1 MQVNNKSLDTLRY
14 HVLADST
21 LSDDQRRQ
29 DLDTISY
36 IENGLASGELV
47 SVNRLDLIRSAAEKS
62 QRKKNVALRKKLKA
76 KSRKVMRNATEDT
89 RSIKSLDAFD
99 EKVMYSSEEEI
110 RRYADGMGITDTYN
124 ETKRYDNE
132 WN

>member
-1 MQVNNKSLDTLRY
+1 MQVNNESLDTLRY

-47 SVNRLDLIRSAAEKS
+47 SVNRLDLIRSAVEKS

-99 EKVMYSSEEEI
+99 EKVMYSSDEEI

>member
-1 MQVNNKSLDTLRY
+1 MQVNNESLDTLRY

-21 LSDDQRRQ
+21 LSDEQRRQ
-29 DLDTISY
+29 DLNTISY

-124 ETKRYDNE
+124 ETKRYDND

>member
-1 MQVNNKSLDTLRY
+1 MQVNNESLDTLRY

>member
-1 MQVNNKSLDTLRY
+1 MQINNETLDTLRY

-29 DLDTISY
+29 DLNTISY
-36 IENGLASGELV
+36 VENGLASGEMV
-47 SVNRLDLIRSAAEKS
+47 AVDRLDLIRSAAQKS
-62 QRKKNVALRKKLKA
+62 QRKKNVSLRKKLKA

-124 ETKRYDNE
+124 ETKRFDND

>member
-1 MQVNNKSLDTLRY
+1 MQVNNESLDTLRY

-99 EKVMYSSEEEI
+99 EKVMYSSDEEI

>member
-1 MQVNNKSLDTLRY
+1 MQVNNESLDTLRY

-124 ETKRYDNE
+124 ETKRYDND

>member
-1 MQVNNKSLDTLRY
+1 MQVNNESLDTLRY
-14 HVLADST
+14 HVLADSS

-36 IENGLASGELV
+36 IEKGLASGELV

-124 ETKRYDNE
+124 ETKRYDND

>member
-1 MQVNNKSLDTLRY
+1 MQINNETLDTLRY

-29 DLDTISY
+29 DLNTISY
-36 IENGLASGELV
+36 VENGLASGEMV
-47 SVNRLDLIRSAAEKS
+47 AVDRLDLIRSAAQKS
-62 QRKKNVALRKKLKA
+62 QRKKNVSLRKKLKA

-99 EKVMYSSEEEI
+99 EKVMYSSEEDI

-124 ETKRYDNE
+124 ETKRFDND

>member
-1 MQVNNKSLDTLRY
+1 MRINNESLDLLRY
-14 HVLADST
+14 HLLADST
-21 LSDDQRRQ
+21 IGDEQRRRE
-29 DLDTISY
+29 LDTISY

-99 EKVMYSSEEEI
+99 EKVMYSSKEEI

-124 ETKRYDNE
+124 ETKRYDND

>member
-1 MQVNNKSLDTLRY
+1 MQVNNESLDTLRY

-21 LSDDQRRQ
+21 LSDDQLRQ

-99 EKVMYSSEEEI
+99 EKVMYSSDEEI
-110 RRYADGMGITDTYN
+110 RRYADGMGITDT
-124 ETKRYDNE
+124 
-132 WN
+132 

>member
-1 MQVNNKSLDTLRY
+1 MQVNNESLDTLRY

-36 IENGLASGELV
+36 IEKGLASGELV
-47 SVNRLDLIRSAAEKS
+47 SVNRIDLIRSAAEKS

-124 ETKRYDNE
+124 ETKRYDND

>member
-1 MQVNNKSLDTLRY
+1 MQVNNESLDTLRY

-21 LSDDQRRQ
+21 LSDDQRRH
-29 DLDTISY
+29 DLNTISY

-124 ETKRYDNE
+124 ETKRFDND